1 MVCDSGNEWQVANSM
16 IWGKANSRG
25 IRNILGRRGLGF
37 VRFTRRW
44 MHFVFKL
51 LSGSHPRQKEST
63 VPFIYL
69 GRIKDS
75 IGTVQFSRSVMS
87 DSLWPHGLQ
96 HARLSCSSPTPGAYS
111 NSCPLYQWC
120 HAAISSSDGPYSHLQ
135 FLSIRVFSNELVLH
149 IRWPKYWSF
158 SFSINPS
165 NEYLGLISFR
175 MDWLDL
181 LA

>member
-120 HAAISSSDGPYSHLQ
+120 HPTISSSVILFSCLQ
-135 FLSIRVFSNELVLH
+135 SFPAPGSFPMSWFFTSGGQSIGVSA
-149 IRWPKYWSF
+149 SA
-158 SFSINPS
+158 SILPMN
-165 NEYLGLISFR
+165 I
-175 MDWLDL
+175 
-181 LA
+181 